1 MTVVI
6 WLEWIIKIG
15 GAATA
20 IGLLWKG
27 ISYFVHWLD
36 DIKKN
41 MSLEDVKED
50 IRELK
55 EHSKENYLGIKRL
68 TVMSHDMPIGERIV
82 AGHDYIKAGGNGEV
96 KHYIEDE
103 LHINDIKE

>member
-1 MTVVI
+1 MI
-6 WLEWIIKIG
+6 WLDWIIKIG

-20 IGLLWKG
+20 IGLLWKAVA
-27 ISYFVHWLD
+27 SFVHWLD

-50 IRELK
+50 IKELK

-103 LHINDIKE
+103 LHINDIQND

>member
-1 MTVVI
+1 MKKVE

-15 GAATA
+15 AVIGAVIA
-20 IGLLWKG
+20 IWKV
-27 ISYFVHWLD
+27 IVTFVHFLD
-36 DIKKN
+36 DIK
-41 MSLEDVKED
+41 DD
-50 IRELK
+50 IKELK

-82 AGHDYIKAGGNGEV
+82 AGNDYIKAGGNGDV

-103 LHINDIKE
+103 LHINDIQED

>member
-1 MTVVI
+1 VE

-15 GAATA
+15 ASATA

-27 ISYFVHWLD
+27 VSRLVHFLD
-36 DIKKN
+36 EIKEN
-41 MSLEDVKED
+41 TSLNEIKED
-50 IRELK
+50 IKELK
-55 EHSKENYLGIKRL
+55 DHSKENYLGIKRL

-103 LHINDIKE
+103 LHINDIQD

>member
-1 MTVVI
+1 MNIVV

-20 IGLLWKG
+20 IGLLGKAV
-27 ISYFVHWLD
+27 SRFVHFLD
-36 DIKKN
+36 DIKN
-41 MSLEDVKED
+41 NTSLEGVKED
-50 IRELK
+50 IKELK

-82 AGHDYIKAGGNGEV
+82 AGHDYIKAGGNGDV

-103 LHINDIKE
+103 LHINDIQE

>member
-1 MTVVI
+1 MV

-15 GAATA
+15 GAITVILA
-20 IGLLWKG
+20 IWRG
-27 ISYFVHWLD
+27 IVFLVHFLD
-36 DIKKN
+36 DIKA
-41 MSLEDVKED
+41 D
-50 IRELK
+50 IKELK

-82 AGHDYIKAGGNGEV
+82 AGNDYIKAGGNGDV

-103 LHINDIKE
+103 LHINDKQKD